1 MSKKDSKKLEEELEK
16 ELSKVVEESDNE
28 ENSEQLSDTDND
40 GESEYDESDFEE
52 IDVTD
57 NPLYQVLS
65 AFFETEEGENLCD
78 ILKDLGDAVREN
90 TKMMSKLLKP
100 GRK

>member
-1 MSKKDSKKLEEELEK
+1 MSKEELEK
-16 ELSKVVEESDNE
+16 ENVSQETEESEDLNLSDSDHDESDNDE
-28 ENSEQLSDTDND
+28 ESS
-40 GESEYDESDFEE
+40 GSEYEE

-65 AFFETEEGENLCD
+65 AFFETEDGENICD

-90 TKMMSKLLKP
+90 TKMLNKVLK
-100 GRK
+100 K